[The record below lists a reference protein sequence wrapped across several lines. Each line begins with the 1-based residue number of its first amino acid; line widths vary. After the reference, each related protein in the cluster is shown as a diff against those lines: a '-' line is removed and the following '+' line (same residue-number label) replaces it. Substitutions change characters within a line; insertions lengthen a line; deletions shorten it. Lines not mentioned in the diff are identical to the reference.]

1 MGKFLKRFLF
11 AILVLTMIICFGQN
25 EIALKNVKAEDSK
38 ITEGS
43 YGDDLKWKY
52 KDGVLTIYGSG
63 VPDYNFT
70 KDIQSQ
76 YTQLFKETKEI
87 KIEKGVTKIGNEAF
101 RNFGEVTKVEL
112 PDGIEEIGYRSFEDC
127 TSLEDINLPEGLK
140 VIDIGAF
147 ESCSKFEKVQIP
159 SSVTMINE
167 EAFEMCSNL
176 TKIQLPDGLTKIG
189 AKAFYYCTKLK
200 TMDIPSSVTEIG
212 KETFAHC
219 DSLKSIEW
227 PKQITKINDE
237 MFDNCAGLKM
247 IKLPEGLETI
257 GESVFNSCSNLEEIK
272 IPDTVKEI
280 GTKTFGNCTR
290 LKSVKWPEKVE
301 VINEKMFKACTSL
314 EEFQFSDKLKCIGA
328 KAFEGCEKLKYIE
341 IPDNVEEVQEEAFHR
356 CTDLEYIKLSKNMKE
371 LSSSVFF
378 GCDSLTSVEI
388 PSGIVT
394 IANNAL
400 SGCDNLK
407 LIKIPESVVE
417 YKAYAIQNNSKDL
430 IIVGKTGSKA
440 EEFAKNEN
448 ITFISDENWK
458 CEHMYF
464 NEIYKKAT
472 TENDGLKF
480 ERCHNCG
487 DTVLR
492 RLSRPI
498 GIVTNDINIVYNG
511 AVIYP
516 DVKIQLA
523 NGKLLGKDYY
533 ENIEVKE
540 SKNVGSYTM
549 KVVLENGYEGSF
561 ECKYNIIKADRQLWS
576 SEKKEVV
583 RSYDQPFSLKIN
595 TSGKDA
601 KLIYKVSDP
610 KVLKIDSKG
619 VIQAK
624 KVGKCTVSVYAEA
637 DSNHNRSNQLN
648 IKIKIIPAKV
658 HVKNIKAK
666 SGSKIYLNWKRD
678 TKVDGYYVNYDT
690 NKKMVYPKRVQI
702 KKNKTCSVTLKNL
715 KKNKKYYV
723 SVQAYKKVKSGKK
736 YRYELGPVTKKTIKT
751 K

>member
-1 MGKFLKRFLF
+1 MEKYLKRFLF
-11 AILVLTMIICFGQN
+11 GILVLTMVACFGQK
-25 EIALKNVKAEDSK
+25 EIVLKNVKAEDNK
-38 ITEGS
+38 IIEGN
-43 YGDDLKWKY
+43 YGGDLKWKY

-63 VPDYNFT
+63 VPDYDFT

-87 KIEKGVTKIGNEAF
+87 KIEKGITKIGNEAF

-127 TSLEDINLPEGLK
+127 TLLEDINLPEGLK

-147 ESCSKFEKVQIP
+147 ESCSKLEEMKIP

-167 EAFEMCSNL
+167 EAFKMCSNL
-176 TKIQLPDGLTKIG
+176 TKIQLPNGLRKIG
-189 AKAFYYCTKLK
+189 ASAFYYCTKLK
-200 TMDIPSSVTEIG
+200 TMDIPSAVTEIG
-212 KETFAHC
+212 KRTFAHC
-219 DSLKSIEW
+219 DSLKTIEW

-237 MFDNCAGLKM
+237 MFNNCTSLKKV
-247 IKLPEGLETI
+247 KLSDGLETI
-257 GESVFNSCSNLEEIK
+257 GESVFNSCSNLEEIE

-290 LKSVKWPEKVE
+290 LKSVKWPENVE
-301 VINEKMFKACTSL
+301 MINEKMFKACISL

-341 IPDNVEEVQEEAFHR
+341 IPDNVEEVKEEAFHQ
-356 CTDLEYIKLSKNMKE
+356 CIDLEYIKLSKNMKE
-371 LSSSVFF
+371 LSSNVFF

-417 YKAYAIQNNSKDL
+417 YKTYAIQNNSKDL
-430 IIVGKTGSKA
+430 VIVGKTGSKA

-448 ITFISDENWK
+448 ITFVSDENWK

-480 ERCHNCG
+480 ERCYNCG
-487 DTVLR
+487 DTILR
-492 RLSRPI
+492 RLSRPV
-498 GIVTNDINIVYNG
+498 GIVANVTNIVYNG
-511 AVIYP
+511 TTTYP

-523 NGKLLGKDYY
+523 NGKLLEKDYY
-533 ENIEVKE
+533 ENIVAAE

-549 KVVLENGYEGSF
+549 KAVLRNGYEGSF
-561 ECKYNIIKADRQLWS
+561 ECKYNIIKADRKLWS
-576 SEKKEVV
+576 SEKKEIVK
-583 RSYDQPFSLKIN
+583 SYDQPFSLKIN
-595 TSGKDA
+595 ASGKNA
-601 KLIYKVSDP
+601 KLIYKASDP

-624 KVGKCTVSVYAEA
+624 KVGKCIVSVYAEA
-637 DSNHNRSNQLN
+637 DSNYNKSNQLN
-648 IKIKIIPAKV
+648 IKIRIIPAKV
-658 HVKNIKAK
+658 YVKNIKVK
-666 SGSKIYLNWKRD
+666 SRSKIYLNWKKD
-678 TKVDGYYVNYDT
+678 TKVDGYYINYDT
-690 NKKMVYPKRVQI
+690 NKKMVYPKRLQI
-702 KKNKTCSVTLKNL
+702 KNYKICSATLKNL
-715 KKNKKYYV
+715 KRNKKYYV
-723 SVQAYKKVKSGKK
+723 TIQAYKKVKSGKK
-736 YRYELGPVTKKTIKT
+736 YKYELGPVTKKTIKT